1 MELVEELKF
10 PLLPEESKKHLEE
23 LGEEDLDILISA
35 YEAIS
40 DYRRDLAEAARIN
53 DPEKFRQVQDE
64 YNKKFQQLNFDFTGD
79 MEKLQSEDDDE
90 KEKIENVVDSKIDK
104 TVNAF
109 LDEAGQ
115 LEDTS
120 SELASKIEISA
131 MTED

>member
-10 PLLPEESKKHLEE
+10 SLLPEESKKHLDE

-79 MEKLQSEDDDE
+79 MEKLRSEEDDNR
-90 KEKIENVVDSKIDK
+90 EKIEDETGQRIDK
-104 TVNAF
+104 TVNSF
-109 LDEAGQ
+109 LDETRQ
-115 LEDTS
+115 IEEVST
-120 SELASKIEISA
+120 ELASKIELSA
-131 MTED
+131 MTQD